1 MSSRVL
7 VSGRSR
13 AAITVAGWVGLAAS
27 VAALILG
34 WMIVE
39 SIVVRL
45 QGPVQLSVA
54 TIDAIEETLD
64 LVDSVTGELET
75 GLGTAGDSLAAASA
89 AAADSSGNLEDLADF
104 LDGDL
109 VANIEAI
116 QGSMPAAIQAAG
128 AIDDTLRAL
137 SLLGVDYDPEQPFDE
152 SLRAI
157 DAALQ
162 DLPTQLTVQAG
173 AVRALVPTTE
183 RFAGDAAAL
192 ASSISALVDDMERS
206 GEILDGYRE
215 TVEEARALVDETGAT
230 FTTSVWLFRAF
241 ILAAAIAG
249 AALSIGLIAVGR
261 REPGEVVAVDEVEV
275 LGPGTDRAGL
285 GR

>member
-1 MSSRVL
+1 M
-7 VSGRSR
+7 
-13 AAITVAGWVGLAAS
+13 
-27 VAALILG
+27 
-34 WMIVE
+34 
-39 SIVVRL
+39 
-45 QGPVQLSVA
+45 
-54 TIDAIEETLD
+54 
-64 LVDSVTGELET
+64 TGELEN

-89 AAADSSGNLEDLADF
+89 SAADSSGNLEDLADF

-261 REPGEVVAVDEVEV
+261 REPGEVMAVDEVEV

>member
-206 GEILDGYRE
+206 GEILNGYRE
-215 TVEEARALVDETGAT
+215 TVEEARSLVDETGAT

>member
-45 QGPVQLSVA
+45 QGPVELSVA

-64 LVDSVTGELET
+64 LVDSVTGELEN